1 MIFLILP
8 SFNEEKNLIKIFS
21 KINKISKKLNIT
33 VLLIDD
39 CSSDKTYLLK
49 NSKQK
54 FKLIYL
60 RHKKNQGLSI
70 ALETGFK
77 FANKLAKKKDIII
90 TMDSDNTHP
99 VQIIPKMVNRIKKN
113 DFDIIVASRFLK
125 SSKINGLSFYRETL
139 SLLAKY
145 VFKLLYPYKGLN
157 EYTCNYRAY
166 KFKLINFLLKNKL
179 FFKNED
185 FNIAVKILLNLIH
198 NVEDLRINEVPLILN
213 YQYKV
218 GSSKMKIF
226 KNIFLTL
233 KLIFFKKF

>member
-8 SFNEEKNLIKIFS
+8 SYNEKKNLIKIFN
-21 KINKISKKLNIT
+21 KINKISKKMNIT
-33 VLLIDD
+33 VVLIDD

-60 RHKKNQGLSI
+60 RHKENQGLSI
-70 ALETGFK
+70 ALESGFK
-77 FANKLAKKKDIII
+77 IINKLARKKDIII

-113 DFDIIVASRFLK
+113 DFDIIIASRFLK
-125 SSKINGLSFYRETL
+125 TSKVNGLSFYREIL

-145 VFKLLYPYKGLN
+145 VFKWFYPYKGLN

-166 KFKLINFLLKNKL
+166 KFKLINLLLKNKF

-185 FNIAVKILLNLIH
+185 FNIAVKILLNLIS
-198 NVEDLRINEVPLILN
+198 NFKGLRINEVPLILN

-233 KLIFFKKF
+233 RLIFFKKF

>member
-8 SFNEEKNLIKIFS
+8 SYNEEKNLIKIFN

-33 VLLIDD
+33 VVLIDD

-49 NSKQK
+49 NLKQK
-54 FKLIYL
+54 FRLIYFK
-60 RHKKNQGLSI
+60 HKKNKGLSI
-70 ALETGFK
+70 ALESGFK
-77 FANKLAKKKDIII
+77 IINRLAKKKDIII

-99 VQIIPKMVNRIKKN
+99 VQIIPKMVSRIKKN
-113 DFDIIVASRFLK
+113 DFDIIIASRFLK
-125 SSKINGLSFYRETL
+125 TSKVNGLSFFRENL

-145 VFKLLYPYKGLN
+145 VFKLLYPYEGLN

-166 KFKLINFLLKNKL
+166 KFKLINLLLKNKF

-185 FNIAVKILLNLIH
+185 FNIAVKILLNLIA
-198 NVEDLRINEVPLILN
+198 NFKDLRINEVPLILN

-233 KLIFFKKF
+233 RLIFFKKF

>member
-8 SFNEEKNLIKIFS
+8 SYNEEKNLIKIFN
-21 KINKISKKLNIT
+21 KINKISKKVNIT
-33 VLLIDD
+33 VVLIDD

-49 NSKQK
+49 TSKQK

-77 FANKLAKKKDIII
+77 ITNKLASKKDIII

-99 VQIIPKMVNRIKKN
+99 VKLLPKMINRIKKN
-113 DFDIIVASRFLK
+113 NFDIIIASRFLK
-125 SSKINGLSFYRETL
+125 SSKVNGLSIFREIL
-139 SLLAKY
+139 SLSAKY
-145 VFKLLYPYKGLN
+145 FFKLFYPYEDLN

-166 KFKLINFLLKNKL
+166 KFKLINLLLKNKF

-185 FNIAVKILLNLIH
+185 FNIAAKILLNLIN
-198 NVEDLRINEVPLILN
+198 NVKDLKINEVPLVLN

-233 KLIFFKKF
+233 KLIFFRKF